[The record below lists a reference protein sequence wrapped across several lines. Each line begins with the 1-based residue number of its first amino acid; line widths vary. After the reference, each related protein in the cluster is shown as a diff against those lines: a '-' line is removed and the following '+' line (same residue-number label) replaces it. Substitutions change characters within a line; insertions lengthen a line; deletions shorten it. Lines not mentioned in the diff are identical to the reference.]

1 LGLIAAK
8 MANMKQ
14 GGDRKDQHAYRHV
27 DREEAAVMINV
38 SRRTVASAQ
47 LYRCRQAHTALP
59 KAP

>member
-1 LGLIAAK
+1 
-8 MANMKQ
+8 M